1 MELHESGLNE
11 KVQLATGQQL
21 YPLLVFLEGKLPQYC
36 AVYNHVLI
44 GLRTG
49 NPIYRVYFARNL
61 SGEYAAVV
69 ALKKDHRLNGR
80 NQLQTIWTVTSW
92 AEDEETR
99 IGAFK
104 SIDDIDWNMEEFV
117 IVGPNDE
124 PPSVMKEFFSDL
136 GKVQKNYYANIFTME
151 RQAALNS
158 ELRSS
163 SDVYVKSLEI
173 EHAATVYKH
182 WPYNE
187 TTTVDSVVE
196 SIIETPSA
204 GVFLK
209 DTDQLVSWMI
219 SRTPNGMAKLH
230 TLEEFRRRGYAGF
243 VAKYLAKRMAQS
255 GYLPFAVIDSENESS
270 RKCFTGVG
278 FSFVTPVFFI
288 VALLPESK

>member
-1 MELHESGLNE
+1 MFPTS
-11 KVQLATGQQL
+11 AI
-21 YPLLVFLEGKLPQYC
+21 FLSL
-36 AVYNHVLI
+36 
-44 GLRTG
+44 
-49 NPIYRVYFARNL
+49 F
-61 SGEYAAVV
+61 
-69 ALKKDHRLNGR
+69 
-80 NQLQTIWTVTSW
+80 LQTIWTVTSW

-117 IVGPNDE
+117 IVGPNYE
-124 PPSVMKEFFSDL
+124 PPSVIKEFFSDL
-136 GKVQKNYYANIFTME
+136 GKVLTNYSLDIFAMD
-151 RQAALNS
+151 RQAALNI
-158 ELRSS
+158 ELRLDMQIQSDLIDLNFKIISLSVSTRSS
-163 SDVYVKSLEI
+163 NEVYVKSLET

-230 TLEEFRRRGYAGF
+230 TLEGFRRRGYASF
-243 VAKYLAKRMAQS
+243 VAKYLSKRMAQS
-255 GYLPFAVIDSENESS
+255 GFLPFVDIVPENESS
-270 RKCFTGVG
+270 RKCFTNLG
-278 FSFVTPVFFI
+278 FSSVMPVYCLTAF
-288 VALLPESK
+288 LPESK

>member
-49 NPIYRVYFARNL
+49 NPIYRVYFVRNL

-117 IVGPNDE
+117 IVGPNYE

-136 GKVQKNYYANIFTME
+136 GKVLTNYSLDIFAMD
-151 RQAALNS
+151 RQAALNI

-163 SDVYVKSLEI
+163 NEVYVKSLET